1 VSTTDERGRGVIN
14 RRRLLASTAAAAIG
28 ASALGNLATAGAH
41 GRHGGED
48 DDDRHRHDDGK
59 IPRRRRGAML
69 YSVRDLV
76 ANDPALY
83 PTLPAGYRQVF
94 EALATLGFTG
104 IEFFSFSGAPSFAQ
118 HANAEGG
125 ANVPPEQ
132 IRAWLDEFGL
142 RASGHY
148 NGSFIPPSTVVGLT
162 PETIDAALQTAQ
174 ILGQPHTGSHDATG
188 TMRQKAEID
197 AVIAT
202 WNAMAEKAKAAG
214 IPIYSHTHAEPWDF
228 LLDSGPQDASGNYTR
243 SSGIRVMEYFL
254 DHTDTRWVK
263 LEMDIFWAH
272 VAQFRF
278 STYTAP
284 DGSTATSVFDPAAT
298 AGRYKRRCPIFHA
311 KDGIRAPAD
320 PNGWIFCPFGYGDI
334 DLEDF
339 FDRSRSRKTRPWWS
353 YEQDNAPGDAADPQK
368 SLRDSANSY
377 RGMATL
383 GSRRGVGAPFA
394 GV

>member
-1 VSTTDERGRGVIN
+1 
-14 RRRLLASTAAAAIG
+14 
-28 ASALGNLATAGAH
+28 
-41 GRHGGED
+41 
-48 DDDRHRHDDGK
+48 
-59 IPRRRRGAML
+59 ML

-94 EALATLGFTG
+94 AALAELGFSG
-104 IEFFSFSGAPSFAQ
+104 VEFFSFSGAPSFAQ

-125 ANVPPEQ
+125 ADVPATQ
-132 IRAWLDEFGL
+132 IRAWLDESGL
-142 RASGHY
+142 RAIGHY
-148 NGSFIPPSTVVGLT
+148 NGSFVPPSTVEGLS
-162 PETIDAALQTAQ
+162 PATIDAALETAA

-188 TMRQKAEID
+188 ALVQKAEVD
-197 AVIAT
+197 AAIET

-214 IPIYSHTHAEPWDF
+214 MPIYSHTHADPWNF
-228 LLDSGPQDASGNYTR
+228 LLDTGPQDASGNYTR

-254 DHTDTRWVK
+254 DHTDPHWVK

-278 STYTAP
+278 STYTARRRQH
-284 DGSTATSVFDPAAT
+284 GRRASSTRPPRRAATSA
-298 AGRYKRRCPIFHA
+298 RCPIFHA

-339 FDRSRSRKTRPWWS
+339 FDRARARKTRPWWS
-353 YEQDNAPGDAADPQK
+353 YEQDNAPGGAADPQK

-377 RGMATL
+377 RGLATL
-383 GSRRGVGAPFA
+383 GTRRGVGAPFA